1 MTGKGTCR
9 YNTTIKFSELIEG
22 LTWEGLARV
31 TVNLSGEFYYQA
43 EKITADPYYSEP
55 EYMEIENAVVED
67 YPVII
72 IEECSCLQKPELEP
86 TNSLCEEITSR
97 IIDSDTIAEEIAE
110 EATCEGDWDFQEDGD
125 DYAEYLAESK
135 WEEEQL
141 RRHCCD

>member
-9 YNTTIKFSELIEG
+9 YNTTIKFSELIDG
-22 LTWEGLARV
+22 LTWEGLANV
-31 TVNLSGEFYYQA
+31 TVNLSGEVYYQA
-43 EKITADPYYSEP
+43 KKITCDPCCSEP

-67 YPVII
+67 YPAIV
-72 IEECSCLQKPELEP
+72 IEECGCLHNPELEL
-86 TNSLCEEITSR
+86 TNSICEEITSR

-110 EATCEGDWDFQEDGD
+110 EAACEGDWDFQEED

-141 RRHCCD
+141 RRHCCE